1 MQILHEIINSLP
13 DSTVIVITDIYIS
26 FQIRAEGFLTN
37 GKSRPIP
44 AITERQYC
52 RILHRRLITNWR
64 RKASVRVM

>member
-1 MQILHEIINSLP
+1 MKKYGFGV
-13 DSTVIVITDIYIS
+13 DVGGTTVKMG
-26 FQIRAEGFLTN
+26 FLRQAESFLTN
-37 GKSRPIP
+37 GKSRQIP